1 MTQTHDKDSAVIVP
15 DICFSNLVSPLPGSS
30 RRGQKN
36 SQGRG
41 KIFLVRDFRFPYSG
55 GLDEFLQNVCSMGV
69 DGLLLNL
76 D

>member
-36 SQGRG
+36 SQGQGEDLFSKR
-41 KIFLVRDFRFPYSG
+41 
-55 GLDEFLQNVCSMGV
+55 LQISLFWWPG
-69 DGLLLNL
+69 
-76 D
+76 